1 MKYLKILI
9 ASLMVVFASLSH
21 AVSVS
26 GNVALTTDYVWRG
39 MTQNAEDPSISG
51 GFDLETDMGFY
62 LGTWAANVSGG
73 TSSIELDYYLGFSGA
88 MTEDSGYDVGYISF
102 TYPGNDSLDFE
113 ELYLT
118 FDFYGVY
125 ISYFAGLDDAA
136 DNIEIGYGVEAGPGS
151 FNIAYGDYD
160 TAGQYA
166 LIGYDWT
173 VGDFTLGFYYSDFES
188 DAGAASDQDGAYF
201 TISY

>member
-26 GNVALTTDYVWRG
+26 GNVALTTDYIWRG

-88 MTEDSGYDVGYISF
+88 MTEDSGYDIGYISF
-102 TYPGNDSLDFE
+102 TYPGNDALDFE

-125 ISYFAGLDDAA
+125 ISYFAGMDAA
-136 DNIEIGYGVEAGPGS
+136 TDNIEIGYGVEAGPGS

-160 TAGQYA
+160 TLGTYA
-166 LIGYDWT
+166 LVGYDWE
-173 VGDFTLGFYYSDFES
+173 VGDFTLSFYYSDFES